1 MKRKYRLSVL
11 LLVLVLTTFACS
23 LPGMGGGAD
32 SPPDGLIENYV
43 PDIDPAQV
51 LGYVYSQDQMAVQQ
65 SYGPPTRFNITF
77 SADGRMDI
85 WIYDTIG
92 YTVFFRDGVKF
103 LEENVEAAAYQE
115 GLYATTY
122 APALFYQ
129 GMGVDEI
136 VLATGRNKIMLT
148 SMGDLVENGRLMHL
162 EGLTVGLKNGEILY
176 VETFPAVTE
185 NLLTPQDF
193 GE

>member
-1 MKRKYRLSVL
+1 MKRKYRLSIL

-43 PDIDPAQV
+43 PDMDPAQV

-77 SADGRMDI
+77 NGDGRMDI
-85 WIYDTIG
+85 WIYDTMG

-103 LEENVEAAAYQE
+103 LEENVEAEYQE

-122 APALFYQ
+122 APALFYE

-162 EGLTVGLKNGEILY
+162 EGLTVGLKNGEVLY

-185 NLLTPQDF
+185 KLLNPQDF

>member
-1 MKRKYRLSVL
+1 MKRKYRLSIL

-43 PDIDPAQV
+43 PDMDPAQV

-85 WIYDTIG
+85 WIYDTMG

-103 LEENVEAAAYQE
+103 LEENVEAAYQE

-122 APALFYQ
+122 VPALFYQ

>member
-1 MKRKYRLSVL
+1 MKRKHRLPIL
-11 LLVLVLTTFACS
+11 LLVLLLTTFACS

-43 PDIDPAQV
+43 PDMDPSQL
-51 LGYVYSQDQMAVQQ
+51 LGYVYSQEQMAVQQ
-65 SYGPPTRFNITF
+65 SYGPPSRFNITF
-77 SADGRMDI
+77 SRDGRTDI
-85 WIYDTIG
+85 WIYDTMG
-92 YTVFFRDGVKF
+92 YTVIFRDGVKF
-103 LEENVEAAAYQE
+103 LEEKVEVVYQE
-115 GLYATTY
+115 GMYATTY
-122 APALFYQ
+122 SPSLFYQ

-136 VLATGRNKIMLT
+136 VLATGRNKILLT

-162 EGLTVGLKNGEILY
+162 EGLTVGLKGGQVLY

-185 NLLTPQDF
+185 KLLSPQDF